1 MAAIALVL
9 ITTEPG
15 REQDVVNELSEMS
28 EIEEAMVLFG
38 EYDVYCKVV
47 VDDFSQLSD
56 LVLRNVRTISG
67 VVETTTLTAANH
79 GQ

>member
-9 ITTEPG
+9 LTTEPG
-15 REQDVVNELSEMS
+15 REQEVVNELNKMP
-28 EIEEAMVLFG
+28 EIAEALVLFG

-56 LVLRNVRTISG
+56 LVLRNVRTLFG
-67 VVETTTLTAANH
+67 VVETTTLTAAYH

>member
-9 ITTEPG
+9 LTTEPG
-15 REQDVVNELSEMS
+15 REQDVVNKLNEMS
-28 EIEEAMVLFG
+28 EVEEAMVLFG

-47 VDDFSQLSD
+47 VEDFSQLSD
-56 LVLRNVRTISG
+56 LVLRNVRTLSG

>member
-9 ITTEPG
+9 LTTEPG
-15 REQDVVNELSEMS
+15 REQDVVNKLNEML

-47 VDDFSQLSD
+47 VEDFSQLSD
-56 LVLRNVRTISG
+56 LVLRNVRTLSG

-79 GQ
+79 GK

>member
-1 MAAIALVL
+1 MAAIAIVL
-9 ITTEPG
+9 LTTEPG
-15 REQDVVNELSEMS
+15 REQEVVSELNKMV

-38 EYDVYCKVV
+38 EYDVYCKVM

-56 LVLRNVRTISG
+56 LVLKNIRTLSG
-67 VVETTTLTAANH
+67 VVETTTLTAAYS

>member
-9 ITTEPG
+9 LTTEPG
-15 REQDVVNELSEMS
+15 REQDVVKELSRMS

-47 VDDFSQLSD
+47 VEDFSQLSD
-56 LVLRNVRTISG
+56 LVLRNVRTVSG

-79 GQ
+79 VQ

>member
-9 ITTEPG
+9 LTTEPG
-15 REQDVVNELSEMS
+15 REQEVVNQLNRMP
-28 EIEEAMVLFG
+28 EIKEAMVLFG

-47 VDDFSQLSD
+47 VEDFSQLSD
-56 LVLRNVRTISG
+56 LVLRNVRTLSG

-79 GQ
+79 EQ

>member
-9 ITTEPG
+9 LTTEPG
-15 REQDVVNELSEMS
+15 REQDVVNKLNEMS
-28 EIEEAMVLFG
+28 EVEEAMVLFG

-47 VDDFSQLSD
+47 VENFSQLSD
-56 LVLRNVRTISG
+56 LVLRNVRTLPG

>member
-9 ITTEPG
+9 LTTEPG
-15 REQDVVNELSEMS
+15 REQDVVNELREMS

-47 VDDFSQLSD
+47 VEDFSQLSD
-56 LVLRNVRTISG
+56 LVLRNVRTLSG

>member
-9 ITTEPG
+9 LTTEPG
-15 REQDVVNELSEMS
+15 REQEVVNGLREMS

-47 VDDFSQLSD
+47 VEDFSQLSD
-56 LVLRNVRTISG
+56 LVLRNVRTLSG

>member
-9 ITTEPG
+9 LTTEPG
-15 REQDVVNELSEMS
+15 REQDVVNELNEMS

-47 VDDFSQLSD
+47 VEDFSQLSD
-56 LVLRNVRTISG
+56 LVLRNVRTLSG

-79 GQ
+79 GK

>member
-9 ITTEPG
+9 LTTEPG

-28 EIEEAMVLFG
+28 EIEEDMVLFG

-56 LVLRNVRTISG
+56 LVLRNVRTLSG

>member
-9 ITTEPG
+9 LTTEPG
-15 REQDVVNELSEMS
+15 REQDVVNKLSEMS

-47 VDDFSQLSD
+47 VEDFSQLSD
-56 LVLRNVRTISG
+56 LVLQNVRTLSG

-79 GQ
+79 GL

>member
-9 ITTEPG
+9 LTTEPG

-47 VDDFSQLSD
+47 VEDFSQLSD
-56 LVLRNVRTISG
+56 LVLRNVRTLSG

-79 GQ
+79 EH

>member
-9 ITTEPG
+9 LTTEPG

-56 LVLRNVRTISG
+56 LVLRNVRTLSG

-79 GQ
+79 RQ

>member
-9 ITTEPG
+9 LTTEPG

-47 VDDFSQLSD
+47 VGDFSQLSD
-56 LVLRNVRTISG
+56 LVLRNVRTLSG

>member
-9 ITTEPG
+9 LTTEPG
-15 REQDVVNELSEMS
+15 REQDVVNELSQMS
-28 EIEEAMVLFG
+28 EIEEVMVLFG

-47 VDDFSQLSD
+47 VEDFSQLSD
-56 LVLRNVRTISG
+56 LVLRNVRTLPG

>member
-9 ITTEPG
+9 LTTEPG
-15 REQDVVNELSEMS
+15 REQDVVNELSEMP

-47 VDDFSQLSD
+47 VDEFSQLSD

>member
-38 EYDVYCKVV
+38 EYDVYCKVIV
-47 VDDFSQLSD
+47 EDFSQLSD
-56 LVLRNVRTISG
+56 LVLRNVRTLSG

>member
-9 ITTEPG
+9 LTTEPG
-15 REQDVVNELSEMS
+15 REQDVVSVLSEMP
-28 EIEEAMVLFG
+28 EVEEAMVLFG

-47 VDDFSQLSD
+47 VEDFSQLSD
-56 LVLRNVRTISG
+56 LVLRNVRTLSG